1 MRGAKYGA
9 GLCRGQSNAWE
20 SRSSLTVDWVPLGR
34 SLHLCAL
41 SLILRAKG
49 VTSKVPASSNS
60 NKMKLRGG
68 KEREIEK
75 VV

>member
-1 MRGAKYGA
+1 M
-9 GLCRGQSNAWE
+9 GQGCAVDRAIAWE

-60 NKMKLRGG
+60 NKMKLRG
-68 KEREIEK
+68 ERREGLK
-75 VV
+75 RWSR